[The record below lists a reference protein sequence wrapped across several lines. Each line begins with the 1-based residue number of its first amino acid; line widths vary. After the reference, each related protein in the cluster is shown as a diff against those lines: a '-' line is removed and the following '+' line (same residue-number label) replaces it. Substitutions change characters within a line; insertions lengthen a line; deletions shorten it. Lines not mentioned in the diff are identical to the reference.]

1 MACSQSFDITNVLK
15 MLCLMGHAPMWATSR
30 NPWAVLRV
38 NTGLSASHTAES
50 CWSSASH
57 TANDSYTCMS
67 TSHTATYSCSS
78 ASHIT
83 TYSCQCH
90 THTQPPTAAS
100 VTHTASCSCQ
110 GRTQPTAAAG
120 CSPSASCTHR
130 HCHQQ
135 QLPGLQT
142 ANRFSWRAA
151 LIEPANLFISLRL
164 T

>member
-15 MLCLMGHAPMWATSR
+15 MLCLAGHGPMWATSR

-90 THTQPPTAAS
+90 TQP
-100 VTHTASCSCQ
+100 
-110 GRTQPTAAAG
+110 AAAARVAL
-120 CSPSASCTHR
+120 S
-130 HCHQQ
+130 QL
-135 QLPGLQT
+135 QLPGSYSANCSCGASSRRLRPEAGT
-142 ANRFSWRAA
+142 AAPSTRPSTA
-151 LIEPANLFISLRL
+151 LHARTSRNTDTSHRRCRCTLR
-164 T
+164 